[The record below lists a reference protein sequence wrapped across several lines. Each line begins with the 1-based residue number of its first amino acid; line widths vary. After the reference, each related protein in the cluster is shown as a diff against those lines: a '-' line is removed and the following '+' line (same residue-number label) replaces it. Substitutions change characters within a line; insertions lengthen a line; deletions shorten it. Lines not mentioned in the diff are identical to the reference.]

1 MAAAAL
7 RSDERIGLVVAIA
20 AHIGLVALLLWHPK
34 SAPVVIPPDRIE
46 VTISDDVSLT
56 STSPQPRAEA
66 APDMAPD
73 IGEPAPPE
81 PEAAPPEPQPEPPK
95 PVAKPEPPKPIA
107 KPLPPR
113 PEPRPVPRPVPKPTM
128 RPEPPRPVAR
138 PSARPVQ
145 RPSPAPAAKPAAK
158 PATNRAPRQ
167 SVADAFKST
176 TSPGGTKV
184 GADFLRGVQGATAN
198 GPARTPPAATI
209 GPAVRS
215 GLVGAITRQLKPRW
229 AAPQGADAD
238 KLVTVVSWNLNRDGS
253 LDGSP
258 RMVRQEGITEANR
271 AQAPLHAE
279 RAIRAVRLAAPFQLP
294 AEYYDIWKQVTIRF
308 DKGLS
313 Q

>member
-1 MAAAAL
+1 MAATAL
-7 RSDERIGLVVAIA
+7 RSEERIGLVVAIV
-20 AHIGLVALLLWHPK
+20 AHIGLAALLLWHPNTTP
-34 SAPVVIPPDRIE
+34 AVMPPDRIE

-56 STSPQPRAEA
+56 STSPQPQAQA

-81 PEAAPPEPQPEPPK
+81 PPAAPPEPQP
-95 PVAKPEPPKPIA
+95 KPEPPKPIA
-107 KPLPPR
+107 KPLPPK
-113 PEPRPVPRPVPKPTM
+113 PEPRPVPRPVPKPVA

-138 PSARPVQ
+138 PAPRPN
-145 RPSPAPAAKPAAK
+145 PAPAVKPAAK
-158 PATNRAPRQ
+158 PATNPAPRQ

-176 TSPGGTKV
+176 TTPGGTKV
-184 GADFLRGVQGATAN
+184 GADFLKGVQGAQAN

-238 KLVTVVSWNLNRDGS
+238 KLVTVLTWNLNRDGS
-253 LDGSP
+253 LAGSP
-258 RMVRQEGITEANR
+258 RLVRQEGITDANR
-271 AQAPLHAE
+271 AQAALHAE
-279 RAIRAVRLAAPFQLP
+279 RAMRAVQLAAPFQLP
-294 AEYYDIWKQVTIRF
+294 DEYYNIWKQVTIRF